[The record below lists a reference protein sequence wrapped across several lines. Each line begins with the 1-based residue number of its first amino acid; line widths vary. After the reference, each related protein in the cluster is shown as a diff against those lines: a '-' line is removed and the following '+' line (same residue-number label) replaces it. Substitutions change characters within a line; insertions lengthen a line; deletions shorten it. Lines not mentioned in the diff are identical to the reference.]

1 MYNTIVLSC
10 NSSLH
15 NTLFL
20 LLSSD
25 SVGEKLVS
33 AFTWNMSGVDIN
45 ATTDIGRHISTLVKT
60 LTAIGS
66 ELEDPQAYNSPTA
79 AAPPAGMLPHHS
91 PRPHNHK
98 RTQSFGNRSDEIAA
112 LRAMELDLARQTRKL
127 QKLR

>member
-1 MYNTIVLSC
+1 MNEYSYVSYCYYSFIV
-10 NSSLH
+10 SS
-15 NTLFL
+15 T
-20 LLSSD
+20 D

-45 ATTDIGRHISTLVKT
+45 STTDIGRHISTLVKT

-66 ELEDPQAYNSPTA
+66 EIEDPQAYNSPPPTTA
-79 AAPPAGMLPHHS
+79 NILPHHS
-91 PRPHNHK
+91 PRPYNHR
-98 RTQSFGNRSDEIAA
+98 RTHSVANRSDELQA